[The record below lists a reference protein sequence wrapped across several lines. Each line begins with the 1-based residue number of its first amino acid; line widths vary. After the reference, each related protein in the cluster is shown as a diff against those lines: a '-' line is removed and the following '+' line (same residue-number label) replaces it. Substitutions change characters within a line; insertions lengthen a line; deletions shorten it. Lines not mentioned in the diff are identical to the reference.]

1 MDCYNSFARVY
12 DELMDNIPYREWVCY
27 ILELLKEYGIEDG
40 LVAELGCGTGNITEL
55 LSEAGYDMIGIDN
68 SEDMQMK
75 RSSFTEMTA
84 YCTFC
89 RIWRNLSSS
98 EQ

>member
-40 LVAELGCGTGNITEL
+40 LVAELG
-55 LSEAGYDMIGIDN
+55 
-68 SEDMQMK
+68 
-75 RSSFTEMTA
+75 
-84 YCTFC
+84 
-89 RIWRNLSSS
+89 
-98 EQ
+98 